1 MRPGLT
7 LLGQSGKQGLVLIR
21 LDQSNNKESERKEN
35 RMKKF
40 LNEFKEFAV
49 KGNAIDMAIGVVIGA
64 AFGKV
69 VTAIIDIFLTPL
81 LEALPKLE
89 NGGTGFVGSL
99 VSFCGVLVEFILTAL
114 VLFLIV
120 KAINKAKG
128 LKKKETKPAAP
139 TTKVCPFC
147 KTEIDINATRC
158 PHCTSE
164 LK

>member
-1 MRPGLT
+1 
-7 LLGQSGKQGLVLIR
+7 
-21 LDQSNNKESERKEN
+21 
-35 RMKKF
+35 MKKF
-40 LNEFKEFAV
+40 LNEFKEFAMR
-49 KGNAIDMAIGVVIGA
+49 GNVVDMAVGVIIGA

-69 VTAIIDIFLTPL
+69 VTAVIDIFLTPI

-99 VSFCGVLVEFILTAL
+99 ISFCAVLVEFILTAL
-114 VLFLIV
+114 VLFLII
-120 KAINKAKG
+120 KAMNKAKS
-128 LKKKETKPAAP
+128 LKKKPEVKPAAP

-147 KTEIDINATRC
+147 QSEISLKATRC